1 MDTFAFKQTS
11 NGDAAHPLG
20 EGQTSAHD
28 FIWIDAFR
36 EDIALNPTLW
46 QEHIFEQ
53 TGCRI
58 DDFHVADILNVQHP
72 SYFDLTHN
80 YEILIFR
87 KLISQHNGT
96 VTLDPAAL
104 TTAPV
109 GFILT
114 KNALITV
121 REANSSTFNAIRQRM
136 AQSGDAQRGMR
147 QPHSS
152 LDLMLRIINIL
163 VDKYLELRAP
173 LSRRIDLWQNLL
185 LQGGHR
191 FNNWSQLLNERLA
204 LHQLDN
210 LCEEQLDALQELRDE
225 YLDQASTSSVHDALP
240 RRDVMMVRINDL
252 MEHVTRVQNHA
263 ARLENALKS
272 AVELHFSATAHQT
285 NENLRFLAILSAIF
299 GPLTLLTGIYGMNF
313 DVIPGLHN
321 PNGFWWMMGGMLAVT
336 CGLLFYFRSRHLVGR
351 GDASVTALLNAA
363 NTKDEK
369 LKS

>member
-121 REANSSTFNAIRQRM
+121 READSQTFNLVRQRITNM
-136 AQSGDAQRGMR
+136 DVPRGIR
-147 QPHSS
+147 LPTTP
-152 LDLMLRIINIL
+152 LDLMLRILNAL
-163 VDKYLELRAP
+163 VDKYLELRTP
-173 LSRRIDLWQNLL
+173 LTRRIDLWQNLL
-185 LQGGHR
+185 LQGNHR

-225 YLDQASTSSVHDALP
+225 YLDKQSVTSPSEP
-240 RRDVMMVRINDL
+240 QSRRDMMMVRMNDL
-252 MEHVTRVQNHA
+252 MEHVTRVQSHA
-263 ARLENALKS
+263 ARLEEALKS
-272 AVELHFSATAHQT
+272 AVELHFSVTAHQT

-299 GPLTLLTGIYGMNF
+299 APLTLLTGIYGMNF

-321 PNGFWWMMGGMLAVT
+321 PNGFWWMMGGMFLVT
-336 CGLLFYFRSRHLVGR
+336 GGLLDYFRYRRLVGR
-351 GDASVTALLNAA
+351 GDSSVTALLNAA
-363 NTKDEK
+363 SEK
-369 LKS
+369 PKK